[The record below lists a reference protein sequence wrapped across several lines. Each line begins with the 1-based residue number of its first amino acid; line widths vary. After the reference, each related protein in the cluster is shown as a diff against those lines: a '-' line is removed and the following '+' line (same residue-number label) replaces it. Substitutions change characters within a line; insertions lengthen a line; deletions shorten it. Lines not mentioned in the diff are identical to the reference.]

1 MSEKDKFEAQK
12 KKLDGLCEEHNL
24 SYRLDLNKYPMTL
37 TLRPLQ
43 GMFEQLS
50 MLDNGENGA
59 DRISQDA
66 YLMFWQRDGEY
77 GTKTFGTF
85 TINEALMAKFR
96 NIFKKLEFF
105 YCQFFRRE
113 CIETGAIRKGLMPEI
128 DEEEGGSNAEEEN
141 LTEEEA
147 EELADEVGEEDGIP
161 DDELLPMAIQLVRTE
176 NACTSALLRKKLKI
190 GYSKALHLIDMLDQ
204 RGIVGP
210 FQGSKS
216 REVLPYDLP
225 EDGEAEE

>member
-24 SYRLDLNKYPMTL
+24 SYRLELNKYPMTL

-50 MLDNGENGA
+50 MLDSAENGA

-66 YLMFWQRDGEY
+66 YLTFWQRDGEY

-96 NIFKKLEFF
+96 NLFKKLEFF

-113 CIETGAIRKGLMPEI
+113 CIETGAIRKGLMPVIEE
-128 DEEEGGSNAEEEN
+128 DEAADAAEDADPGDDEDPEAP
-141 LTEEEA
+141 EEA
-147 EELADEVGEEDGIP
+147 DEGPADATPDEDLI
-161 DDELLPMAIQLVRTE
+161 DQAISLVRME
-176 NACTSALLRKKLKI
+176 NTCTTSLLQRKLKL
-190 GYSKALHLIDMLDQ
+190 GYAKALHLIDLLEQ
-204 RGIVGP
+204 RGVIGP
-210 FQGSKS
+210 YKGSEP
-216 REVLPYDLP
+216 REVLPYDQP
-225 EDGEAEE
+225 EE

>member
-24 SYRLDLNKYPMTL
+24 SYRLELNKYPMTL

-50 MLDNGENGA
+50 MLDSAENGA

-85 TINEALMAKFR
+85 TINEALMGKFR
-96 NIFKKLEFF
+96 NVFKKLEFF

-113 CIETGAIRKGLMPEI
+113 CIETGAIRNGLMPEI
-128 DEEEGGSNAEEEN
+128 DEEQAEQEAEPN
-141 LTEEEA
+141 EEEA
-147 EELADEVGEEDGIP
+147 ADLADEVGEEDSTP
-161 DDELLPMAIQLVRTE
+161 DEDLITAATQLVRTE
-176 NACTSALLRKKLKI
+176 NTCSSNLLRKKLKI
-190 GYSKALHLIDMLDQ
+190 GYAKALHLMDLLEQ
-204 RGIVGP
+204 RGVVGP
-210 FQGSKS
+210 FQGSAP

-225 EDGEAEE
+225 DDGETEA